1 MTLLDSLTEFVK
13 SNMPKRAMEGF
24 DSLMD
29 EVRFEPAARDLGAG
43 QYRLSIMQYTV
54 TLEWARFP
62 FRVYDPQIAMA
73 LVQVWYMTEG
83 AKAMDNINMDWEL
96 PEIDV
101 ELREDE
107 TAVVLITGSLSEPMD
122 LLEDPDGPI
131 PFDGRRWSLA
141 KSSVWVAE
149 QLTMFV
155 GNGDGTW
162 PVQSEVS

>member
-24 DSLMD
+24 ESLMD
-29 EVRFEPAARDLGAG
+29 EVRFVPAQRDLGAG

-62 FRVYDPQIAMA
+62 FRIYDPHIAMA

-83 AKAMDNINMDWEL
+83 AKAMGDINMDWEL

-101 ELREDE
+101 ELRGDE
-107 TAVVLITGSLSEPMD
+107 TAIVLITGTLSEPMD

-131 PFDGRRWSLA
+131 PFDERRWRLE

-149 QLTMFV
+149 QATMFV

-162 PVQSEVS
+162 PAQSEVS